1 MAVEVAP
8 GTCKTQVIGFLKV
21 PSEPPRVRKELGR
34 KEVEE
39 GIRASEVQ
47 SDTKEQ
53 LRKDIKQCDI
63 EKHRRCDDR

>member
-1 MAVEVAP
+1 MEVEVPP
-8 GTCKTQVIGFLKV
+8 GTCKTQVIGFLKE
-21 PSEPPRVRKELGR
+21 PSLPPRVRKELGR

-39 GIRASEVQ
+39 GTRASEVQ

-63 EKHRRCDDR
+63 EKHRPCDDR